1 MYLFSS
7 EISNKKLS
15 NLILILNTQQGKIL
29 NEVLDWTGKE
39 IEDMNCKTN
48 VSIEPLRLLEEQ
60 ILQNLI

>member
-39 IEDMNCKTN
+39 IEDMNCKKN

>member
-29 NEVLDWTGKE
+29 NEVLDWTRKE
-39 IEDMNCKTN
+39 IEDMNCKKN

>member
-29 NEVLDWTGKE
+29 NEVLGWTGKE
-39 IEDMNCKTN
+39 IEDMNCEKN

>member
-39 IEDMNCKTN
+39 IEDMNCMKN

>member
-15 NLILILNTQQGKIL
+15 NLILILNAQQGKIL
-29 NEVLDWTGKE
+29 NEVLDWTRKE
-39 IEDMNCKTN
+39 IEDMNCKKN

>member
-1 MYLFSS
+1 MYPFSS

-15 NLILILNTQQGKIL
+15 NLILILNAQQGKIL
-29 NEVLDWTGKE
+29 NEVLDWTRKE
-39 IEDMNCKTN
+39 IEDMNCKKN